1 MTDAAPA
8 TDERLQAML
17 FDYGEGTLSA
27 EERAEVDAALAADP
41 VLRAELEEVRDST
54 KLLKSLPPAAAPTD
68 LGKTVEATIA
78 RRSAGRFFGRR
89 TLGDRVPFG
98 VLFVIAIIA
107 LVVILGLLWSSPTG
121 SLKRDRPAPPPPPS
135 EPAAPHPR

>member
-17 FDYGEGTLSA
+17 SDYVDGTLTA

-41 VLRAELEEVRDST
+41 ALRAELEEVRDSM
-54 KLLKSLPPAAAPTD
+54 KLLKSLPPAAAPAD

-98 VLFVIAIIA
+98 VLFIIAIVALIA
-107 LVVILGLLWSSPTG
+107 IVGLLWSSPTG

>member
-8 TDERLQAML
+8 ADERLQAML
-17 FDYGEGTLSA
+17 FDYVEGTLSA

-41 VLRAELEEVRDST
+41 ALRAELEEVRDST

-68 LGKTVEATIA
+68 LGKTVE
-78 RRSAGRFFGRR
+78 
-89 TLGDRVPFG
+89 
-98 VLFVIAIIA
+98 AIIA